1 MRITT
6 LFAGAGLAA
15 MLAACQTT
23 EAVSV
28 ADYCADTERAME
40 NVCQLNVEIG
50 GAKAALAETD
60 MSLSTARQVADS
72 ALSAA
77 EKAQADAA
85 RAMEWA
91 DAAMMREDEL
101 FCETRT
107 INKTDTGS
115 CAPGY
120 KLMSCQQTRYTY
132 AAGGLSFL
140 REINDKTCRFNSRVL
155 EMQVRCC
162 MAGAAQAP
170 VTASSYTIGGN
181 TGGGR

>member
-1 MRITT
+1 MRIKT
-6 LFAGAGLAA
+6 LFAGAGLAV

-28 ADYCADTERAME
+28 ADYCADPERAMD

-50 GAKAALAETD
+50 GTKTALAETD
-60 MSLSTARQVADS
+60 MNLTTARQVADS

-77 EKAQADAA
+77 EKAQADAK

-91 DAAMMREDEL
+91 NAAMDREDQL

-107 INKTDTGS
+107 INKTDTGT

-140 REINDKTCRFNSRVL
+140 REIDDEMCRFNSRVL

-162 MAGAAQAP
+162 MAGAQQAP
-170 VTASSYTIGGN
+170 TASASTFGSAIGGGN
-181 TGGGR
+181 